1 MTMIVLGLMK
11 DAHQARGLVRALDE
25 EGFELDDI
33 DMNAGPLTELT
44 SRGIPE
50 DEAHLYA
57 EGARRGGMLVCVRAQ
72 DDDEAAEA
80 AELMSAHGA
89 VDIEACSTGWRSAG
103 WSGRYE
109 PQPAAVVQ
117 GIVVEFGEYPS
128 AHGRIHH
135 DPRTIP
141 SPSVR
146 TPGTVPGG
154 GYDGPDRRRLDRPY
168 VGINRRAI

>member
-1 MTMIVLGLMK
+1 MSMIVLGLMK
-11 DAHQARGLVRALDE
+11 DAHQARGLVRALDD

-33 DMNAGPLTELT
+33 DMDAGQLTELT
-44 SRGIPE
+44 ARGIPE
-50 DEAHLYA
+50 EEAHFYA
-57 EGARRGGMLVCVRAQ
+57 EGARRGGMLVCVRAH

-89 VDIEACSTGWRSAG
+89 VDIEACSIGWREAG

-109 PQPAAVVQ
+109 AQPEVAEGTAVV
-117 GIVVEFGEYPS
+117 FGEYPS

-154 GYDGPDRRRLDRPY
+154 GYDGPERRRLDRPY